1 MEFQVQLGPLTTA
14 SYLPWESGPCERLKA
29 QGLPNPEPTR
39 FGRDKMADEASREA
53 SQTLAQR
60 LDGKAL
66 AEKIQQGLRDRIP
79 PLQAQAGRP
88 PGLAVLMVGEDP
100 ASAVYVRNKERACE
114 RVGIA
119 SFGKHL
125 PGDATFDQVAAI
137 IHELNADDRVDGI
150 LVQLPLPSHLDSV
163 ALLHLIDPA
172 KDADGLHP
180 VNLGHLV
187 RSEVGL
193 RSCTPAGVMELLAEY
208 KIDPAGKTAVVVG
221 RSILVGKPIALML
234 LEANAT
240 VTIAHSRTPD
250 LGAVTRTADILVP
263 AVGRPGLIT
272 ADMVKPGAV
281 VVDVGI
287 NRVLTPEGGAK
298 LVGDIDAESVQGVA
312 SFLAPVP
319 GGVGPMTVAMLLHNT
334 VLSYSQR
341 CCS

>member
-1 MEFQVQLGPLTTA
+1 MANEVFTGPA
-14 SYLPWESGPCERLKA
+14 K
-29 QGLPNPEPTR
+29 
-39 FGRDKMADEASREA
+39 
-53 SQTLAQR
+53 TLAQT

-66 AEKIQQGLRDRIP
+66 AAKIQTGLREAIA
-79 PLQAQAGRP
+79 PLQAQIGRP

-100 ASAVYVRNKERACE
+100 ASAVYVRNKERACD
-114 RVGIA
+114 RLGIA
-119 SFGKHL
+119 SFGRHL
-125 PGDATFDQVAAI
+125 PQDATFEQVAGI
-137 IHELNADDRVDGI
+137 IQELNADDRVDGI
-150 LVQLPLPSHLDSV
+150 LVQLPLPNHLDSV

-187 RSEVGL
+187 RSEAGL
-193 RSCTPAGVMELLAEY
+193 RSCTPAGVMRLLEEY
-208 KIDPAGKTAVVVG
+208 GIDPAGKTAVVVG
-221 RSILVGKPIALML
+221 RSILVGKPLALML

-250 LGAVTRTADILVP
+250 LAAVTRQADILVP

-272 ADMVKPGAV
+272 ADMVKPGAT

-287 NRVLTPEGGAK
+287 NRIILPDGSAK
-298 LVGDIDAESVQGVA
+298 LVGDIDAESVRAVA
-312 SFLAPVP
+312 SYLAPVP

-334 VLSYSQR
+334 VLSYRQR